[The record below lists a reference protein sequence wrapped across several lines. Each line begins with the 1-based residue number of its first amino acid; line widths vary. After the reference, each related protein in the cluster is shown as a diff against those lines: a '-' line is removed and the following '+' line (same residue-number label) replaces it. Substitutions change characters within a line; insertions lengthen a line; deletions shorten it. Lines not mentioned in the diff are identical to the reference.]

1 MVIKGITLE
10 SGQQPVI
17 CIPVMGKDSEEVLAE
32 AQRVIEHGARM
43 IEWRIDYLEDM
54 RSPGLVEEILRELQ
68 QICKQAILLV
78 TVRTR
83 KQGGLARIA
92 EPELSELYRRIAG
105 THSADLLDVEFF
117 EVDRPQK
124 LIRELKKEGVGII
137 TSHHDFEDTPRT
149 DVMTMLFHK
158 MAEGGSDLV
167 KLAVMPQS
175 LSDVLDLLQVTCTF
189 REEYPEIPVASMSM
203 GGMGII
209 SRLCGEAFGSCM
221 TFGTMGKSSAPG
233 QMDEEDLRTV
243 LDVIHRNF
251 ER

>member
-1 MVIKGITLE
+1 
-10 SGQQPVI
+10 
-17 CIPVMGKDSEEVLAE
+17 
-32 AQRVIEHGARM
+32 
-43 IEWRIDYLEDM
+43 
-54 RSPGLVEEILRELQ
+54 
-68 QICKQAILLV
+68 
-78 TVRTR
+78 
-83 KQGGLARIA
+83 
-92 EPELSELYRRIAG
+92 
-105 THSADLLDVEFF
+105 
-117 EVDRPQK
+117 
-124 LIRELKKEGVGII
+124 
-137 TSHHDFEDTPRT
+137 
-149 DVMTMLFHK
+149 MTMLFHQ

-203 GGMGII
+203 GSMGII

-233 QMDEEDLRTV
+233 QMEEKDLKTV